1 MTRSSTVKS
10 AERLLDVLNLLS
22 RLDRPVTAMFIS
34 SELGIPRS
42 SAYHLLNVM
51 KDRNFVSYRAD
62 DGTWELGVGSLEIGL
77 AYLRSGSLQRAARVV
92 LPEIAALSGQTAH
105 LAILQGTEVLYIDKE
120 TPPGLGVQLV
130 TSIGTRLPA
139 HLTAVGRAI
148 LACLP
153 EQQLRALYGDDRLP
167 PVTDSSTPPLDR
179 LLLDL
184 ADAAERGYASDDGM
198 ITEGISCLAVPVVA
212 PDRAPAAALGVTF
225 LTAQVDGPEKA
236 RLAKLLQRGAEDL
249 ARAAAIPDPS
259 SESVEDG
266 VLV

>member
-1 MTRSSTVKS
+1 MTGSSTVKS

-22 RLDRPVTAMFIS
+22 SLDRPVTAMYIS

-51 KDRNFVSYRAD
+51 KDRNFVSHRSD

-92 LPEIAALSGQTAH
+92 LPEIAARSSQTAH

-120 TPPGLGVQLV
+120 QSPGFGVQLV

-148 LACLP
+148 LAYLP
-153 EQQLRALYGDDRLP
+153 ERQLRALYDDERLP
-167 PVTDSSTPPLDR
+167 LVQDADVPPLEK

-184 ADAAERGYASDDGM
+184 SAVADAGYATDEGM
-198 ITEGISCLAVPVVA
+198 ITEGVSCLAVPVMT
-212 PDRAPAAALGVTF
+212 PGLAPAAAIGLTF
-225 LTAQVDGPEKA
+225 LTAQVDSVERE
-236 RLAKLLQRGAEDL
+236 RLAGLLKSSAEDL
-249 ARAAAIPDPS
+249 ARAVATPDAVVDLREEVPA
-259 SESVEDG
+259 
-266 VLV
+266 